1 MNKGVTLRDGAGGA
15 RPLPFATRRW
25 ALLAMSVGVCCIQLD
40 SFGLNLALP
49 QIGRDLQAGGDGL
62 QWVISAYLLSTGTL
76 MLGAGRLGDLFGRR
90 LLVAGLAVFGASSL
104 VCALAATLPVLVGAR
119 VAQGAGAA
127 MIMPVGL
134 SLLTNVYPAELRGR
148 AIGWALGIG
157 GIATACGPFIG
168 GALTESV
175 SWRAVFWLNVPL
187 AILGA
192 VCASRTAESYD
203 TSVPGSVDWSGLAGA
218 TAALAALCVV
228 IGRGPR
234 WPWPAALA
242 GVAVAAALLILFVR
256 RERAA
261 AHPLV
266 EPSLFR
272 NGPYMALTLAGAAAN
287 TTTVM
292 FLFIV
297 PLTLQG
303 QWDLSVV
310 LAGTAFLA
318 PALAMALAGPL
329 AGRVPPRAAVRL
341 MAGCLCG
348 GALVLACLARTSS
361 FTLYVAVGGAILGV
375 ANSLTLIAT
384 QAVIRPERAGGGV
397 GSHQDGHHRGRRPR
411 CWIGRGRHR
420 PSPRRGF
427 GSGRRHGTAHHRIR
441 LSSCVCGP
449 RRMDQAAGGHGAGRV
464 GGSGGLTDSR
474 SADGTS
480 RSRRRIGAPYRDA
493 LTETWQRRFV
503 SVGVPIM

>member
-1 MNKGVTLRDGAGGA
+1 VPPHGRAAAARTTPNGADHEEKWAIVSKGAILRDGVGGA
-15 RPLPFATRRW
+15 APPPFATRRW
-25 ALLAMSVGVCCIQLD
+25 ALLAMSVGVFCIQLD

-49 QIGRDLQAGGDGL
+49 RIGRDLHAGGDGL

-90 LLVAGLAVFGASSL
+90 RLLVAGLAVFGASSL
-104 VCALAATLPVLVGAR
+104 VCALAPTLHVLVGAR

-148 AIGWALGIG
+148 ATGWALGIG

-187 AILGA
+187 AVLGA
-192 VCASRTAESYD
+192 VCASRTAESCD
-203 TSVPGSVDWSGLAGA
+203 TSAPRSVDWSGLAGA

-228 IGRGPR
+228 IDRGPR
-234 WPWPAALA
+234 WPWPATLA
-242 GVAVAAALLILFVR
+242 GVAVAVALLILFVR

-266 EPSLFR
+266 ELSLFR

-292 FLFIV
+292 FLFVV

-361 FTLYVAVGGAILGV
+361 LTLYVAVATVGGAVLGV

-384 QAVIRPERAGGGV
+384 QAVIRPERAGEASGVTKTVITVAAGLGVGLAGAVTDQDRGV
-397 GSHQDGHHRGRRPR
+397 GSEAAADTALLITASG
-411 CWIGRGRHR
+411 CLAACVVLAVWIRLREGMVRA
-420 PSPRRGF
+420 
-427 GSGRRHGTAHHRIR
+427 GSGE
-441 LSSCVCGP
+441 
-449 RRMDQAAGGHGAGRV
+449 
-464 GGSGGLTDSR
+464 SGG
-474 SADGTS
+474 
-480 RSRRRIGAPYRDA
+480 
-493 LTETWQRRFV
+493 
-503 SVGVPIM
+503 

>member
-1 MNKGVTLRDGAGGA
+1 MSNGATLRNGASGA
-15 RPLPFATRRW
+15 TTPPFATRRW
-25 ALLAMSVGVCCIQLD
+25 ALLAMSVGVFCIQLD

-49 QIGRDLQAGGDGL
+49 QIGRDLHAGGDGL

-90 LLVAGLAVFGASSL
+90 RLLVAGLAVFGASSL
-104 VCALAATLPVLVGAR
+104 VCALAPTLPALVGAR

-148 AIGWALGIG
+148 ATGWALGIG

-187 AILGA
+187 AVLGA
-192 VCASRTAESYD
+192 VCALRTAESYD
-203 TSVPGSVDWSGLAGA
+203 TSAPRSVDWGGLAGA

-228 IGRGPR
+228 IDRGPR
-234 WPWPAALA
+234 WPWPVALA
-242 GVAVAAALLILFVR
+242 GVAVAVALLILFVR

-266 EPSLFR
+266 ELSLFH

-287 TTTVM
+287 TATVM
-292 FLFIV
+292 FLFVV

-303 QWDLSVV
+303 QWNLSVV

-329 AGRVPPRAAVRL
+329 AGRVPPRAAARL

-361 FTLYVAVGGAILGV
+361 LTLYLAVATVGGAVLGV

-384 QAVIRPERAGGGV
+384 QAVIRPERAGEASGVTKTVITVAAGLGVGLAGAVTDQDSGV
-397 GSHQDGHHRGRRPR
+397 GSETAADMALL
-411 CWIGRGRHR
+411 ITA
-420 PSPRRGF
+420 S
-427 GSGRRHGTAHHRIR
+427 GSLAACVVLAMWIR
-441 LSSCVCGP
+441 LREGMV
-449 RRMDQAAGGHGAGRV
+449 RAGSAE
-464 GGSGGLTDSR
+464 SGG
-474 SADGTS
+474 
-480 RSRRRIGAPYRDA
+480 
-493 LTETWQRRFV
+493 
-503 SVGVPIM
+503 

>member
-1 MNKGVTLRDGAGGA
+1 MSKGATLRDGVRGTT
-15 RPLPFATRRW
+15 RPPLATRRW
-25 ALLAMSVGVCCIQLD
+25 ALLAMSVGVFCIQLD

-49 QIGRDLQAGGDGL
+49 QIGRDLHAGGDGL

-90 LLVAGLAVFGASSL
+90 RLLVAGLGVFGASSL
-104 VCALAATLPVLVGAR
+104 VCALAPTLHILVGAR
-119 VAQGAGAA
+119 VVQGAGAA

-148 AIGWALGIG
+148 ATGWALGIG

-187 AILGA
+187 AVLGA
-192 VCASRTAESYD
+192 VCASRTAESCD
-203 TSVPGSVDWSGLAGA
+203 TSAPRSVDWSGLASA

-228 IGRGPR
+228 IDRGPR
-234 WPWPAALA
+234 WPWPATLA
-242 GVAVAAALLILFVR
+242 GAAGAAALLALFVR

-261 AHPLV
+261 THPLV
-266 EPSLFR
+266 ELSLFR

-292 FLFIV
+292 FLFVV

-303 QWDLSVV
+303 QWDLSVI

-318 PALAMALAGPL
+318 PALAMALAGPI
-329 AGRVPPRAAVRL
+329 AGRVSPRAAVRL

-348 GALVLACLARTSS
+348 GALVLACLAGLSS
-361 FTLYVAVGGAILGV
+361 LTLYVAVATVGGAVLGV

-384 QAVIRPERAGGGV
+384 QAVIRPERAGEASGVTKTVITVAAGLGVGLAGSVTDQDRGV
-397 GSHQDGHHRGRRPR
+397 GSERAADTALLVTAAGCLAACLVLAAWIRLRERTWCGPGRRN
-411 CWIGRGRHR
+411 
-420 PSPRRGF
+420 RRG
-427 GSGRRHGTAHHRIR
+427 
-441 LSSCVCGP
+441 
-449 RRMDQAAGGHGAGRV
+449 D
-464 GGSGGLTDSR
+464 
-474 SADGTS
+474 
-480 RSRRRIGAPYRDA
+480 
-493 LTETWQRRFV
+493 
-503 SVGVPIM
+503 